1 MIERGVLRM
10 GTITVT
16 GAIVI
21 ITGWFS
27 LVEYDSFSEQKQ
39 KQILQQIKR
48 SPAYILLI
56 ALMPVGIFVNVL
68 GGIFGF
74 LWMIIIG
81 ATFIFLQG
89 IIISHRFWKRKLWK
103 SSLLC
108 VFMLALGILMYIFYY
123 ISEKK
128 IFDMFYFICFYCSF
142 AYFYLYTFVYINL

>member
-1 MIERGVLRM
+1 M

-56 ALMPVGIFVNVL
+56 ALMPVGIFINVL

-89 IIISHRFWKRKLWK
+89 IIVSLLFWKRKRWK
-103 SSLLC
+103 SILLL
-108 VFMLALGILMYIFYY
+108 VVIVALGIFIYIPL
-123 ISEKK
+123 
-128 IFDMFYFICFYCSF
+128 FI
-142 AYFYLYTFVYINL
+142 